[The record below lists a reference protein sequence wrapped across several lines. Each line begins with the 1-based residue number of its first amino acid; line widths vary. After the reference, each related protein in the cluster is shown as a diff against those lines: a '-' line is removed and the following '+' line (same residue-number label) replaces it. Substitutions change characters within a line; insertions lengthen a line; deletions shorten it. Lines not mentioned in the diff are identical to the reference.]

1 MITEKMPAEPEK
13 GGRKGRWE
21 GFIRFVVS
29 RYHYLGGYRRGEE
42 EKGHR
47 EVVIRNACS
56 RPGMV
61 KYREIPFDHFRSNKG
76 DGSRDPSEGY
86 M

>member
-1 MITEKMPAEPEK
+1 MITEKMSSGPEK
-13 GGRKGRWE
+13 GGRKGCWE

-29 RYHYLGGYRRGEE
+29 RYLYLGGYRRGEE

-47 EVVIRNACS
+47 EVVIRKACS
-56 RPGMV
+56 RQGMV
-61 KYREIPFDHFRSNKG
+61 KYREIPFDHFRSRKG
-76 DGSRDPSEGY
+76 NVSRDPSEGY